1 MIYKPGSCILF
12 ATVWHK
18 ASILLQVPV
27 STWGVALFQGLQAHT
42 FHLHKV
48 ELVNGLQQ
56 RAVVQTQVEVRGHPG
71 SERAFSPLVLS
82 QVHPPYEGV
91 GNLITSK
98 TTA

>member
-1 MIYKPGSCILF
+1 MWQLPFFFFRNLVQSLDP
-12 ATVWHK
+12 TSST
-18 ASILLQVPV
+18 SIHSGCCSVR
-27 STWGVALFQGLQAHT
+27 GMQAHT

-71 SERAFSPLVLS
+71 SERAFSPLILS
-82 QVHPPYEGV
+82 QVHSPYEGV
-91 GNLITSK
+91 RNLITSK